1 ILRYFD
7 FTDPDGNKLSFYW
20 LYEQE

>member
-1 ILRYFD
+1 YFD